1 MARPR
6 NAERIDIKGRAVE
19 AATRLFAERG
29 VDQVSLQEIAAEVG
43 CRAPALYRY
52 FPDKEALLLAVHNE
66 GFRRLYASKL
76 DAGQAAGSDAFARLR
91 LGGLTYVRFALANP
105 HLYELMFNERGP
117 HRRLAALREAGDP
130 GGEDFAN
137 RSLAFLRTSIVNC
150 QADGYLAELDP
161 DVAAFTFWSVVH
173 GAIGLALRGRVPF
186 QEVDAETLATQ
197 AVETMMALVAAT
209 GGAGTAADRRAAGWA
224 DRGNVAG

>member
-6 NAERIDIKGRAVE
+6 TADRIDIAHRAVE
-19 AATRLFAERG
+19 EAARLFAARG
-29 VDQVSLQEIAAEVG
+29 VDGVTLQEIAAAVG

-105 HLYELMFNERGP
+105 HLYELMFNDRGP
-117 HRRLAALREAGDP
+117 HRRLTALREAGDP

-186 QEVDAETLATQ
+186 RFDEPEAIANQ

-209 GGAGTAADRRAAGWA
+209 KRADTDA
-224 DRGNVAG
+224 